1 MNYVGVSSR
10 FSDLPVGGEEE
21 GDLRLCHWLSPV
33 EWSMP
38 AQAFTVECV
47 QVDHVCDLTLLMRN
61 NVQDTIDFYRLQPFT
76 SSDQILKACEMNLL

>member
-1 MNYVGVSSR
+1 
-10 FSDLPVGGEEE
+10 
-21 GDLRLCHWLSPV
+21 
-33 EWSMP
+33 MP